1 MRKNIAHYF
10 RSFADIK
17 TETMDFSEQIFSAE
31 EWEACLK
38 VLHALKDQPFR
49 NPDNKTFSGLITKI
63 HKNAKKQNRHEM
75 YSEMKSHDLAVNAGS
90 VLMQKALAGVSD
102 FYDDEKDEVKLTQLQ
117 IPKNCYCCNQS
128 YQYAHSFYSRLCP
141 QCAGENYEK
150 RFETADLTGR
160 NVILT
165 GGRVKVGFATA
176 LKLLR
181 SGANLV
187 LTTRFPALAME
198 LMQQET
204 DYENWKDRL
213 WIYGL
218 DLRNLKAIQEF
229 TDFYKFNFDTLDI
242 LINNAAQT
250 IKYPDEYYL
259 PVVRREKEKLMDF
272 KDLQNLIPNCTEIS
286 HEMTKL
292 EYAQN
297 EMTQVALTRFG
308 QPVDNRE
315 KTSWNSTL
323 EEVSM
328 YELVEVNLINHI
340 APYFLIKELKPL
352 MKNSSRKEKFI
363 INVTSSEG
371 IFSYENKTVYH
382 PHTNMT
388 KAALNMMTLTS
399 AREFENDQIYMTAVD
414 VGWISTGAKESLR
427 KKQFEQGYIPPLDS
441 VDGAARILHP
451 VIEGIN
457 GKCFSGVLLK
467 NYKIHTW

>member
-1 MRKNIAHYF
+1 
-10 RSFADIK
+10 
-17 TETMDFSEQIFSAE
+17 MDFSNQNFSQK
-31 EWEACLK
+31 EWESCLK
-38 VLHALKDQPFR
+38 VLKALKDEPFL

-63 HKNAKKQNRHEM
+63 HKNAKKQSRQEN
-75 YSEMKSHDLAVNAGS
+75 YFQMKTHDLEINSES
-90 VLMQKALAGVSD
+90 VLMKNALTGVSA
-102 FYDDEKDEVKLTQLQ
+102 FYDDQKDETQLTKLQ

-128 YQYAHSFYSRLCP
+128 YQYAHSFYTRLCP
-141 QCAGENYEK
+141 KCAEENYEK
-150 RFETADLTGR
+150 RFLSTDLSGR

-181 SGANLV
+181 GGANLV
-187 LTTRFPALAME
+187 LTTRFPALALE
-198 LMQQET
+198 TLQQEA
-204 DYENWKDRL
+204 DFDEWKDRL
-213 WIYGL
+213 WVYGL

-229 TDFYKFNFDTLDI
+229 IDFYKSNFDTLDI

-250 IKYPDEYYL
+250 TKYPDEYYL
-259 PVVRREKEKLMDF
+259 PIIKRENEMLVEF
-272 KDLQNLIPNCTEIS
+272 KNNQQLIPNHTEIS
-286 HEMTKL
+286 REIGKL

-297 EMTQVALTRFG
+297 EETTIALTRFG
-308 QPVDNRE
+308 QPVDNRD

-352 MKNSSRKEKFI
+352 MKNSGFNEKFI

-371 IFSYENKTVYH
+371 IFSYENKTIFH

-399 AREFENDQIYMTAVD
+399 AKEFEKDQIYMSAVD

-451 VIEGIN
+451 VVDGIQGN
-457 GKCFSGVLLK
+457 YFSGVLLK

>member
-1 MRKNIAHYF
+1 MNQ
-10 RSFADIK
+10 
-17 TETMDFSEQIFSAE
+17 SEQKFSAD
-31 EWEACLK
+31 EWEICLK
-38 VLHALKDQPFR
+38 VLNSLKETPFL

-63 HKNAKKQNRHEM
+63 HKNAKRQSRHEN
-75 YSEMKSHDLAVNAGS
+75 YSEMRSHDLAINSNA
-90 VLMQKALAGVSD
+90 VLMQKALAGISA
-102 FYDDEKDEVKLTQLQ
+102 FYDDEKEEVRLTKLQ

-141 QCAGENYEK
+141 VCAGENYEK

-160 NVILT
+160 NLILT

-176 LKLLR
+176 LKVLR

-198 LMQQET
+198 LMQQEA

-218 DLRNLKAIQEF
+218 DLRNLKAIQDF
-229 TDFYKFNFDTLDI
+229 IDFYKLNFDTLDI

-259 PVVRREKEKLMDF
+259 PIIKREKEKLIAF
-272 KDLQNLIPNCTEIS
+272 KDIHTLIPNHTEIS
-286 HEMTKL
+286 NETAKL

-297 EMTQVALTRFG
+297 EETQVALTRFG

-328 YELVEVNLINHI
+328 FELVEVNLINHI

-352 MKNSSRKEKFI
+352 MKNSAFKEKFI

-371 IFSYENKTVYH
+371 IFSYENKTIFH

-399 AREFENDQIYMTAVD
+399 AKEFENDQIYMSAVD

-427 KKQFEQGYIPPLDS
+427 KKQFEMGYIPPLDS
-441 VDGAARILHP
+441 VDGAARIMHP
-451 VIEGIN
+451 VIEGIKGN
-457 GKCFSGVLLK
+457 YFSGVLLK
-467 NYKIHTW
+467 NYKVHTW

>member
-1 MRKNIAHYF
+1 MNPSDQK
-10 RSFADIK
+10 
-17 TETMDFSEQIFSAE
+17 FSNE
-31 EWEACLK
+31 EWETCLK
-38 VLHALKDQPFR
+38 VLNALKENPFL
-49 NPDNKTFSGLITKI
+49 NPDNQTFSGLITKI
-63 HKNAKKQNRHEM
+63 HKSAKKQSRHEN
-75 YSEMKSHDLAVNAGS
+75 YSEMKSHDLAVNSNS
-90 VLMQKALAGVSD
+90 VLMQKALAGVSA
-102 FYDDEKDEVKLTQLQ
+102 FYDDEKEEVKFTKLQ

-141 QCAGENYEK
+141 ACAEENYEK

-176 LKLLR
+176 LKVLR

-198 LMQQET
+198 LMQQEA
-204 DYENWKDRL
+204 DYDNWKDRL

-218 DLRNLKAIQEF
+218 DLRNLKAIQ
-229 TDFYKFNFDTLDI
+229 DFINFYQFNFDTLDI

-259 PVVRREKEKLMDF
+259 PIIKREKEKLVEF
-272 KDLQNLIPNCTEIS
+272 KNIHTLIPNQTEIS
-286 HEMTKL
+286 SETTKL
-292 EYAQN
+292 EYAHN
-297 EMTQVALTRFG
+297 EETQVALTRFG

-323 EEVSM
+323 EEVSL

-352 MKNSSRKEKFI
+352 MKSSAFKEKFI

-371 IFSYENKTVYH
+371 IFSYGNKTIFH

-399 AREFENDQIYMTAVD
+399 AKEFENDQIYMSAVD

-427 KKQFEQGYIPPLDS
+427 KKQFEMGYIPPLDS

-451 VIEGIN
+451 VMEGIKGN
-457 GKCFSGVLLK
+457 YFSGVLLK
-467 NYKIHTW
+467 NYKVHTW

>member
-1 MRKNIAHYF
+1 
-10 RSFADIK
+10 
-17 TETMDFSEQIFSAE
+17 MDFSDQKFSQN
-31 EWEACLK
+31 EWETCLK
-38 VLHALKDQPFR
+38 VLNALKDDPFL

-63 HKNAKKQNRHEM
+63 HKNAKKQSRHEN
-75 YSEMKSHDLAVNAGS
+75 YSMMKSHDLAVSSDAA
-90 VLMQKALAGVSD
+90 LMQKALAGASA
-102 FYDDEKDEVKLTQLQ
+102 FYDEEKEETKLTPLQ

-128 YQYAHSFYSRLCP
+128 YQYAHSFYTRLCP
-141 QCAGENYEK
+141 KCAAENYEK
-150 RFETADLTGR
+150 RFEMADLKGR

-165 GGRVKVGFATA
+165 GGRVKVGWATA

-181 SGANLV
+181 NGANLV
-187 LTTRFPALAME
+187 LTTRFPALALEM
-198 LMQQET
+198 MQQEA
-204 DYENWKDRL
+204 DYEEWKERL
-213 WIYGL
+213 WVYGL
-218 DLRNLKAIQEF
+218 DLRNLKAIQDF
-229 TDFYKFNFDTLDI
+229 IDFYKTRFDTLDI

-259 PVVRREKEKLMDF
+259 PIINREKEKCVEF
-272 KDLQNLIPNCTEIS
+272 KNIQNLFPNQTEIS
-286 HEMTKL
+286 SEIAKL

-297 EMTQVALTRFG
+297 DETPVALTRFG

-328 YELVEVNLINHI
+328 YELVEVNLINHM

-352 MKNSSRKEKFI
+352 MKNSAFHEKFI

-371 IFSYENKTVYH
+371 IFSYDNKTVFH

-399 AREFENDQIYMTAVD
+399 AKEFENDQIYMSAVD

-451 VIEGIN
+451 VIEGIKGN
-457 GKCFSGVLLK
+457 YYSGVLLK
-467 NYKIHTW
+467 NYKINAW

>member
-1 MRKNIAHYF
+1 MNK
-10 RSFADIK
+10 SD
-17 TETMDFSEQIFSAE
+17 QQFSAE
-31 EWEACLK
+31 EWETCLK
-38 VLHALKDQPFR
+38 VLNALKEDPFM
-49 NPDNKTFSGLITKI
+49 NPDNKIFSGLITKI
-63 HKNAKKQNRHEM
+63 HKNAKKQSRYEN
-75 YSEMKSHDLAVNAGS
+75 YSEMKFHDLAVNSNS
-90 VLMQKALAGVSD
+90 VLMQKALAGISAY
-102 FYDDEKDEVKLTQLQ
+102 YDNEKEEVQLTKFQ

-141 QCAGENYEK
+141 VCATENYEK

-176 LKLLR
+176 LKMLR
-181 SGANLV
+181 NGANLV
-187 LTTRFPALAME
+187 LTTRFPALALE
-198 LMQQET
+198 LMQQQA
-204 DYENWKDRL
+204 DYDNWKDRL

-218 DLRNLKAIQEF
+218 DLRNLKAIQDF
-229 TDFYKFNFDTLDI
+229 IDFYKFNFDTLDI

-259 PVVRREKEKLMDF
+259 PIIKREKEKLIEF
-272 KDLQNLIPNCTEIS
+272 KDIQTLIPNQTEIS
-286 HEMTKL
+286 SETAKL
-292 EYAQN
+292 EYAHN
-297 EMTQVALTRFG
+297 EETQIALTRFG

-340 APYFLIKELKPL
+340 APYFLIKELKPM
-352 MKNSSRKEKFI
+352 MKNSVFKEKFI

-371 IFSYENKTVYH
+371 IFSYENKTVFH

-399 AREFENDQIYMTAVD
+399 AKEFENDQIYMSAVD

-427 KKQFEQGYIPPLDS
+427 KKQFEMGYIPPLDS

-451 VIEGIN
+451 VIEGIKGN
-457 GKCFSGVLLK
+457 YLSGVLLK
-467 NYKIHTW
+467 NYKVNPW

>member
-1 MRKNIAHYF
+1 MNQSAQK
-10 RSFADIK
+10 
-17 TETMDFSEQIFSAE
+17 FSTE
-31 EWEACLK
+31 EWEICLK
-38 VLHALKDQPFR
+38 VLNALKEDPFL
-49 NPDNKTFSGLITKI
+49 NPDNKIFSGLITKI
-63 HKNAKKQNRHEM
+63 HKNAKKQSRHES
-75 YSEMKSHDLAVNAGS
+75 YSEMKSHDLVVNSNA
-90 VLMQKALAGVSD
+90 VLMQKALAGVSA
-102 FYDDEKDEVKLTQLQ
+102 FYDDEKEEVKLTKLQ

-128 YQYAHSFYSRLCP
+128 YQYAHSFYSRLCSV
-141 QCAGENYEK
+141 CAGENYEK

-160 NVILT
+160 NIILT

-176 LKLLR
+176 LKVLR
-181 SGANLV
+181 NGANLV

-198 LMQQET
+198 LMQQEA

-218 DLRNLKAIQEF
+218 DLRNLKAIQDF
-229 TDFYKFNFDTLDI
+229 IDFYKLNFDTLDI

-250 IKYPDEYYL
+250 IKYPDAYYL
-259 PVVRREKEKLMDF
+259 PIIKREKEKLIEF
-272 KDLQNLIPNCTEIS
+272 KDVHTLIPNQTEIS
-286 HEMTKL
+286 NEIAKV

-297 EMTQVALTRFG
+297 EETQVALTRFG
-308 QPVDNRE
+308 QPVDDRE

-352 MKNSSRKEKFI
+352 MKSSEFKEKFI

-371 IFSYENKTVYH
+371 IFSYENKTVFH

-399 AREFENDQIYMTAVD
+399 AREFENDQIYMSAVD

-427 KKQFEQGYIPPLDS
+427 KKQFEMGYIPPLDS

-451 VIEGIN
+451 VIEGIQGN
-457 GKCFSGVLLK
+457 YFSGVLLK
-467 NYKIHTW
+467 NYKVHTW

>member
-1 MRKNIAHYF
+1 MNQSDQK
-10 RSFADIK
+10 
-17 TETMDFSEQIFSAE
+17 FSNE
-31 EWEACLK
+31 EWETCLK
-38 VLHALKDQPFR
+38 VLNALKENPFL
-49 NPDNKTFSGLITKI
+49 NPDNQTFSGLITKI
-63 HKNAKKQNRHEM
+63 HKSAKKQSRHEN
-75 YSEMKSHDLAVNAGS
+75 YSEMKSHDLAVNSNS
-90 VLMQKALAGVSD
+90 VLMQKALAGVSA
-102 FYDDEKDEVKLTQLQ
+102 FYDDEKEEVKFTKLQ

-141 QCAGENYEK
+141 VCAEENYEK
-150 RFETADLTGR
+150 RFETTDFTGR

-176 LKLLR
+176 LKVLR
-181 SGANLV
+181 SGTNLV

-198 LMQQET
+198 LMQQEA
-204 DYENWKDRL
+204 DYDKWKDRL

-218 DLRNLKAIQEF
+218 DLRNLKAIQ
-229 TDFYKFNFDTLDI
+229 DFINFYTFNFDTLDI

-259 PVVRREKEKLMDF
+259 PIVKREKEKLVEF
-272 KDLQNLIPNCTEIS
+272 KNIHTLIPNQTEIS
-286 HEMTKL
+286 SEIAKL
-292 EYAQN
+292 EYAHH
-297 EMTQVALTRFG
+297 EETQVALTRFG

-323 EEVSM
+323 EEVSL

-352 MKNSSRKEKFI
+352 MKNSVFKERFI

-371 IFSYENKTVYH
+371 IFSYENKTIFH

-399 AREFENDQIYMTAVD
+399 AKEFENDQIYMSAVD

-427 KKQFEQGYIPPLDS
+427 KKQLEMGYIPPLDS

-451 VIEGIN
+451 VMEGIKGN
-457 GKCFSGVLLK
+457 YFSGVLLK
-467 NYKIHTW
+467 NYKVHTW

>member
-1 MRKNIAHYF
+1 MN
-10 RSFADIK
+10 
-17 TETMDFSEQIFSAE
+17 FSDQKFSQN
-31 EWEACLK
+31 EWEICLK
-38 VLHALKDQPFR
+38 VLNALKDDPFL
-49 NPDNKTFSGLITKI
+49 NPDNQIFSGLITKI
-63 HKNAKKQNRHEM
+63 HKNAKKQIRQEN
-75 YSEMKSHDLAVNAGS
+75 YSRMKSHDLSVSSDA
-90 VLMQKALAGVSD
+90 VLMKKALAGASA
-102 FYDDEKDEVKLTQLQ
+102 FYDDEKEETKLTPLQ

-128 YQYAHSFYSRLCP
+128 YQYAHSFYTRLCP
-141 QCAGENYEK
+141 KCAAENYER
-150 RFETADLTGR
+150 RFETADLKGR

-165 GGRVKVGFATA
+165 GGRVKVGWATA

-181 SGANLV
+181 NGANLV
-187 LTTRFPALAME
+187 LTTRFPALALEM
-198 LMQQET
+198 MQQEA
-204 DYENWKDRL
+204 DYEDWKEKL
-213 WIYGL
+213 WVYGL
-218 DLRNLKAIQEF
+218 DLRNLKAIQNF
-229 TDFYKFNFDTLDI
+229 IDFYKTRFDTLDI

-259 PVVRREKEKLMDF
+259 PIIKCEKEKLVEF
-272 KDLQNLIPNCTEIS
+272 KNIPNLFPNQTEIS
-286 HEMTKL
+286 SEIAKL

-297 EMTQVALTRFG
+297 DETTVALTRFG

-352 MKNSSRKEKFI
+352 MKNSAFSEKFI

-371 IFSYENKTVYH
+371 IFSYDNKTVFH

-399 AREFENDQIYMTAVD
+399 AKEFENDQIYMSAVD

-451 VIEGIN
+451 VVEGIK
-457 GKCFSGVLLK
+457 GHYYSGVLLK
-467 NYKIHTW
+467 NYKINAW

>member
-1 MRKNIAHYF
+1 MNL
-10 RSFADIK
+10 
-17 TETMDFSEQIFSAE
+17 SEQRFSTE
-31 EWEACLK
+31 EWEICLK
-38 VLHALKDQPFR
+38 VLFALKDDPFQ
-49 NPDNKTFSGLITKI
+49 NPDNEIFSGLITKI
-63 HKNAKKQNRHEM
+63 HKNARKQSRSGH
-75 YSEMKSHDLAVNAGS
+75 YSEMKSHDLTINSGS
-90 VLMQKALAGVSD
+90 VLMQKALAGVSA
-102 FYDDEKDEVKLTQLQ
+102 FYDDEKDEMKLTKLQ

-141 QCAGENYEK
+141 VCAGENYEK
-150 RFETADLTGR
+150 RFEKVDLTGR

-198 LMQQET
+198 LIQQET

-218 DLRNLKAIQEF
+218 DLRNLQAIQDF
-229 TDFYKFNFDTLDI
+229 INFYKLNFDTLDI

-250 IKYPDEYYL
+250 IKYPDEYYFSIIK
-259 PVVRREKEKLMDF
+259 REKEKLIDF
-272 KDLQNLIPNCTEIS
+272 TDLQHLIPNRTEIS
-286 HEMTKL
+286 NETAKL

-297 EMTQVALTRFG
+297 ETTQVELTRFG

-352 MKNSSRKEKFI
+352 MKNSVFKEKFI

-371 IFSYENKTVYH
+371 IFSYENKTVFH

-399 AREFENDQIYMTAVD
+399 AREFENDQIYMSAVD
-414 VGWISTGAKESLR
+414 VGWISAGAKESLR

-451 VIEGIN
+451 IGEGIKGN
-457 GKCFSGVLLK
+457 YFSGVLLK

>member
-1 MRKNIAHYF
+1 MNQ
-10 RSFADIK
+10 
-17 TETMDFSEQIFSAE
+17 SEQKFSAE
-31 EWEACLK
+31 EWEICLK
-38 VLHALKDQPFR
+38 VLNSLKETPFL

-63 HKNAKKQNRHEM
+63 HKNAKRQSRHEN
-75 YSEMKSHDLAVNAGS
+75 YSEMRSHDLAINSNA
-90 VLMQKALAGVSD
+90 VLMQKALAGISA
-102 FYDDEKDEVKLTQLQ
+102 FYDDEKEEVRLTKLQ

-141 QCAGENYEK
+141 VCAGENYEK

-160 NVILT
+160 NLILT

-176 LKLLR
+176 LKVLR

-198 LMQQET
+198 LMQQEA

-218 DLRNLKAIQEF
+218 DLRNLKAIQDF
-229 TDFYKFNFDTLDI
+229 IDFYKLNFDTLDI

-259 PVVRREKEKLMDF
+259 PIIKREKEKLIAF
-272 KDLQNLIPNCTEIS
+272 KDIHTLIPNHTEIS
-286 HEMTKL
+286 NETAKL

-297 EMTQVALTRFG
+297 EETQVALTRFG

-328 YELVEVNLINHI
+328 FELVEVNLINHI
-340 APYFLIKELKPL
+340 APYFLIKELKTL
-352 MKNSSRKEKFI
+352 MKNSAFKEKFI

-371 IFSYENKTVYH
+371 IFSYENKTIFH

-399 AREFENDQIYMTAVD
+399 AKEFENDQIYMSAVD

-427 KKQFEQGYIPPLDS
+427 KKQFEMGYIPPLDS

-451 VIEGIN
+451 VIEGIQGN
-457 GKCFSGVLLK
+457 YFSGVLLK
-467 NYKIHTW
+467 NYKVHTW

>member
-1 MRKNIAHYF
+1 MNQ
-10 RSFADIK
+10 
-17 TETMDFSEQIFSAE
+17 SEQKFSTE
-31 EWEACLK
+31 EWETCLK
-38 VLHALKDQPFR
+38 VLNALKEDPFL
-49 NPDNKTFSGLITKI
+49 NPDNKIFSGLITKI
-63 HKNAKKQNRHEM
+63 HKNAKKQSRHEN
-75 YSEMKSHDLAVNAGS
+75 YSEMKSHDLAVNSNA
-90 VLMQKALAGVSD
+90 VLMQKALAGVSA
-102 FYDDEKDEVKLTQLQ
+102 FYDDEKEEVKLTKLQ

-128 YQYAHSFYSRLCP
+128 YQYAHSFYSRLCSV
-141 QCAGENYEK
+141 CAGENYEK
-150 RFETADLTGR
+150 RFETVNLTGR

-176 LKLLR
+176 LKVLR
-181 SGANLV
+181 NGANLV

-198 LMQQET
+198 LMQQEA

-218 DLRNLKAIQEF
+218 DLRNLKAIQDF
-229 TDFYKFNFDTLDI
+229 IDFYKLNFDTLDI

-250 IKYPDEYYL
+250 IKYPDAYYL
-259 PVVRREKEKLMDF
+259 PIIKREKEKLVEF
-272 KDLQNLIPNCTEIS
+272 KDVHTLIPNQAEIS
-286 HEMTKL
+286 NEIAKL
-292 EYAQN
+292 EYAHH
-297 EMTQVALTRFG
+297 EETQVAITRFG
-308 QPVDNRE
+308 QPVDDRE

-352 MKNSSRKEKFI
+352 MKNSAFKEKFI

-371 IFSYENKTVYH
+371 IFSYENKTVFH

-399 AREFENDQIYMTAVD
+399 AREFENDQIYMSAVD

-427 KKQFEQGYIPPLDS
+427 KKQFEMGYIPPLDS

-451 VIEGIN
+451 VIEGIKGN
-457 GKCFSGVLLK
+457 YFSGVLLK
-467 NYKIHTW
+467 NYKVHTW

>member
-1 MRKNIAHYF
+1 MNN
-10 RSFADIK
+10 SD
-17 TETMDFSEQIFSAE
+17 QQFSAE
-31 EWEACLK
+31 EWEICLK
-38 VLHALKDQPFR
+38 VLIALKEDPFV

-63 HKNAKKQNRHEM
+63 HKNAKKQSRHEN
-75 YSEMKSHDLAVNAGS
+75 YSEMKFHDLAVNSNS
-90 VLMQKALAGVSD
+90 VLMQKALAGVSAY
-102 FYDDEKDEVKLTQLQ
+102 YDNEKEEVQLTKLL

-141 QCAGENYEK
+141 VCATENYEK
-150 RFETADLTGR
+150 RFETVDLTGR

-176 LKLLR
+176 LKVLR
-181 SGANLV
+181 NGANLV

-198 LMQQET
+198 LMQQEA
-204 DYENWKDRL
+204 DYDNWKDRL

-218 DLRNLKAIQEF
+218 DLRNLKAIQDF
-229 TDFYKFNFDTLDI
+229 IDFYKFNFDTLDI

-259 PVVRREKEKLMDF
+259 PIIKREKEKLIEF
-272 KDLQNLIPNCTEIS
+272 KNIQALIPNQTEIS
-286 HEMTKL
+286 RETARL

-297 EMTQVALTRFG
+297 EETQIALTRFG
-308 QPVDNRE
+308 QPVDNRD

-352 MKNSSRKEKFI
+352 MKSSAFKEKFI

-371 IFSYENKTVYH
+371 IFSYENKTVFH

-399 AREFENDQIYMTAVD
+399 AKEFENDQIYMSAVD

-427 KKQFEQGYIPPLDS
+427 KKQFEMGYIPPLDS

-451 VIEGIN
+451 VIEGIKGN
-457 GKCFSGVLLK
+457 YLSGVLLK
-467 NYKIHTW
+467 NYKVHTW

>member
-1 MRKNIAHYF
+1 MELSDQK
-10 RSFADIK
+10 
-17 TETMDFSEQIFSAE
+17 FSQN
-31 EWEACLK
+31 EWEICLK
-38 VLHALKDQPFR
+38 VLHALKDEPFL
-49 NPDNKTFSGLITKI
+49 NPDNQTFSGLITKI
-63 HKNAKKQNRHEM
+63 HKNAKKQIRHEN
-75 YSEMKSHDLAVNAGS
+75 YSMMKSHDLTVSSDS
-90 VLMQKALAGVSD
+90 VLMQKALTGNSA
-102 FYDDEKDEVKLTQLQ
+102 FYDDEKDETKLTPLQ

-128 YQYAHSFYSRLCP
+128 YQYAHSFYTRLCP
-141 QCAGENYEK
+141 KCAAENYEK

-165 GGRVKVGFATA
+165 GGRVKVGWATA

-181 SGANLV
+181 NGANLV
-187 LTTRFPALAME
+187 LTTRFPALALEM
-198 LMQQET
+198 MQQEA
-204 DYENWKDRL
+204 DYEDWKERL
-213 WIYGL
+213 WVYGL
-218 DLRNLKAIQEF
+218 DLRNLKAIQDF
-229 TDFYKFNFDTLDI
+229 IDFYKTRFDTLDI

-259 PVVRREKEKLMDF
+259 PIISREREMLVEF
-272 KDLQNLIPNCTEIS
+272 KNIQNLFPNQTEIS
-286 HEMTKL
+286 SEIAKL

-297 EMTQVALTRFG
+297 DETPVALTRFG

-352 MKNSSRKEKFI
+352 MKNSAFQAKFV

-371 IFSYENKTVYH
+371 IFSYSNKTVFH

-399 AREFENDQIYMTAVD
+399 ARAFENDQIYMSAVD

-451 VIEGIN
+451 IAEGIKGN
-457 GKCFSGVLLK
+457 YYSGVVLK
-467 NYKIHTW
+467 NYKINTW

>member
-1 MRKNIAHYF
+1 
-10 RSFADIK
+10 
-17 TETMDFSEQIFSAE
+17 MDFSNENFSKN
-31 EWEACLK
+31 EWETCIK
-38 VLHALKDQPFR
+38 VLNALKDEPFL

-63 HKNAKKQNRHEM
+63 HKNAKKQNRQEN
-75 YSEMKSHDLAVNAGS
+75 YTQMKTHDLEINSES
-90 VLMQKALAGVSD
+90 VLLKKALAGVSD
-102 FYDDEKDEVKLTQLQ
+102 FYDDAKDETNLTKLN

-128 YQYAHSFYSRLCP
+128 YQYAHSFYTRLCP
-141 QCAGENYEK
+141 KCADENYEK
-150 RFETADLTGR
+150 RFLSTDLTKR

-176 LKLLR
+176 LKILR
-181 SGANLV
+181 NGANLV
-187 LTTRFPALAME
+187 LTTRFPALA
-198 LMQQET
+198 LET
-204 DYENWKDRL
+204 LQKEADYEDWKDKL
-213 WIYGL
+213 WVYGL

-229 TDFYKFNFDTLDI
+229 IDFYKSNFETLDI

-259 PVVRREKEKLMDF
+259 PIIQRENKMLVEFKNNQKLTPNKTAISKE
-272 KDLQNLIPNCTEIS
+272 IG
-286 HEMTKL
+286 KL
-292 EYAQN
+292 EYAEN
-297 EMTQVALTRFG
+297 EETAVALTRFG
-308 QPVDNRE
+308 QPVDNRD

-352 MKNSSRKEKFI
+352 MKNSAFKEKFI

-371 IFSYENKTVYH
+371 IFSYDNKTMFH

-399 AREFENDQIYMTAVD
+399 AKEFEKDQIYMTAVD

-451 VIEGIN
+451 IVEGIN
-457 GKCFSGVLLK
+457 GNYFSGVLLK
-467 NYKIHTW
+467 NYKINNW

>member
-1 MRKNIAHYF
+1 M
-10 RSFADIK
+10 
-17 TETMDFSEQIFSAE
+17 EFSNQNFSQN
-31 EWEACLK
+31 EWESCLK
-38 VLHALKDQPFR
+38 VLNALKDEPFL
-49 NPDNKTFSGLITKI
+49 NPDNKIFSGLITKI
-63 HKNAKKQNRHEM
+63 HKSTKKQNRQES
-75 YSEMKSHDLAVNAGS
+75 YAEMKTQDLEINSES
-90 VLMQKALAGVSD
+90 VLMKKALAGVSA
-102 FYDDEKDEVKLTQLQ
+102 FYDDQKDETQLTKLQ

-128 YQYAHSFYSRLCP
+128 YQYAHSFYTRLCP
-141 QCAGENYEK
+141 KCADENYEK
-150 RFETADLTGR
+150 RFLSADLTKR

-165 GGRVKVGFATA
+165 GGRVKVGFSTA
-176 LKLLR
+176 LKVLR
-181 SGANLV
+181 NGANLV
-187 LTTRFPALAME
+187 LTTRFPALALETLQME
-198 LMQQET
+198 A
-204 DYENWKDRL
+204 DYDEWKDRL
-213 WIYGL
+213 WVYGL

-229 TDFYKFNFDTLDI
+229 IDFYKSNFDALDI

-259 PVVRREKEKLMDF
+259 PIIKRENEMLVEF
-272 KDLQNLIPNCTEIS
+272 KNNQKLIPNQTAISTEIG
-286 HEMTKL
+286 KL

-297 EMTQVALTRFG
+297 EETTVALTRFG
-308 QPVDNRE
+308 QPVDNRD

-352 MKNSSRKEKFI
+352 MKNSAFKEKFI
-363 INVTSSEG
+363 VNVTSSEG
-371 IFSYENKTVYH
+371 IFSYDNKTMFH

-399 AREFENDQIYMTAVD
+399 AKEFEKDQIYMTAVD

-451 VIEGIN
+451 IVEGIN
-457 GKCFSGVLLK
+457 GNYYSGVLLK
-467 NYKIHTW
+467 NYKINNW

>member
-1 MRKNIAHYF
+1 
-10 RSFADIK
+10 
-17 TETMDFSEQIFSAE
+17 MDFSNQNFTQN
-31 EWEACLK
+31 EWESCLK
-38 VLHALKDQPFR
+38 VLYALKDEPFL

-63 HKNAKKQNRHEM
+63 HKNAKKQNRLES
-75 YSEMKSHDLAVNAGS
+75 YSEMKTHDLEINAES
-90 VLMQKALAGVSD
+90 VLMKKALAGVSA
-102 FYDDEKDEVKLTQLQ
+102 FYDDQKDETQLTKLQ

-128 YQYAHSFYSRLCP
+128 YQYAHSFYTRLCP
-141 QCAGENYEK
+141 KCAEENYGK
-150 RFETADLTGR
+150 RFLSTDLTGR

-181 SGANLV
+181 NGANLV
-187 LTTRFPALAME
+187 LTTRFPALALE
-198 LMQQET
+198 TLQQEA
-204 DYENWKDRL
+204 DYEDWKDRL
-213 WIYGL
+213 WVYGL
-218 DLRNLKAIQEF
+218 DLRNLKAIQDF
-229 TDFYKFNFDTLDI
+229 IDFYKSNFDTLDI

-250 IKYPDEYYL
+250 IKYPDQYYL
-259 PVVRREKEKLMDF
+259 PIIKRENEMLVEF
-272 KDLQNLIPNCTEIS
+272 KNNQKLIPNQTAIS
-286 HEMTKL
+286 KEVGKL
-292 EYAQN
+292 EYVQN
-297 EMTQVALTRFG
+297 EETKVELTRFG
-308 QPVDNRE
+308 QPVDNRD

-340 APYFLIKELKPL
+340 APYFLIKELKPS
-352 MKNSSRKEKFI
+352 MKNSSFKEKFI

-371 IFSYENKTVYH
+371 IFSYDNKTMFH

-399 AREFENDQIYMTAVD
+399 AKEFEEDQIYMSAVD

-451 VIEGIN
+451 ILEGIN
-457 GKCFSGVLLK
+457 GNYFSGVLLK
-467 NYKIHTW
+467 NYKINNW

>member
-1 MRKNIAHYF
+1 M
-10 RSFADIK
+10 
-17 TETMDFSEQIFSAE
+17 ELSEQKFSKN
-31 EWEACLK
+31 EWETCLK
-38 VLHALKDQPFR
+38 VLNALKDEPFL
-49 NPDNKTFSGLITKI
+49 NPDNRTFSGLITKI
-63 HKNAKKQNRHEM
+63 HKNAKKQNRQES
-75 YSEMKSHDLAVNAGS
+75 YSRMKTHDLEISSEAVL
-90 VLMQKALAGVSD
+90 VKKALAGVSG
-102 FYDDEKDEVKLTQLQ
+102 FYDDEKDETKLTKLQ
-117 IPKNCYCCNQS
+117 IPKNCYCCNRS
-128 YQYAHSFYSRLCP
+128 YQYAHSFYTRMCP
-141 QCAGENYEK
+141 ECAGENYEK
-150 RFETADLTGR
+150 RFLTADLTGR
-160 NVILT
+160 NAILT

-181 SGANLV
+181 NGANLV
-187 LTTRFPALAME
+187 LTTRFPALA
-198 LMQQET
+198 LQTLQQEA
-204 DYENWKDRL
+204 DYSEWKDRL

-229 TDFYKFNFDTLDI
+229 VDFYRLHFDTLDI

-259 PVVRREKEKLMDF
+259 PIIKKEKEKELEF
-272 KDLQNLIPNCTEIS
+272 KHIPNFIPNRTEIS
-286 HEMTKL
+286 KEIARL
-292 EYAQN
+292 EYAEN
-297 EMTQVALTRFG
+297 EESQIALTRFG

-352 MKNSSRKEKFI
+352 MKNSLFKEKFI

-371 IFSYENKTVYH
+371 IFSYENKTVFH

-388 KAALNMMTLTS
+388 KAALNMMTFTS
-399 AREFENDQIYMTAVD
+399 AREFEKDQIYMSAVD

-451 VIEGIN
+451 VAEGIKGN
-457 GKCFSGVLLK
+457 YLSGVLLK